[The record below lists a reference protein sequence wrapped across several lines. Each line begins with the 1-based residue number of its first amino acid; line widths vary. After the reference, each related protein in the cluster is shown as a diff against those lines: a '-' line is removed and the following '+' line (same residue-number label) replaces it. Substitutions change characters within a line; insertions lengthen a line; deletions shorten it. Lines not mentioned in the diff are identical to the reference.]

1 MTCFV
6 SVAKLLRQ
14 DRINLEIAIQK
25 RGTPASAR
33 DQRNLDRL
41 QRDANTAELKSA
53 QSAFNGAQC
62 YARTGGK
69 GLALNLIDVAIA
81 HPEMREKAIAL
92 KALIEKLPD

>member
-6 SVAKLLRQ
+6 SAASALRQ
-14 DRINLEIAIQK
+14 ERARLDMNLQK
-25 RGTPASAR
+25 RGTPPAAR

-41 QRDANTAELKSA
+41 QRDAETADLKSA
-53 QSAFNGAQC
+53 QSAFNGSQC

-81 HPEMREKAIAL
+81 HPEMREKAEAL
-92 KALIEKLPD
+92 KAAIQKLPN